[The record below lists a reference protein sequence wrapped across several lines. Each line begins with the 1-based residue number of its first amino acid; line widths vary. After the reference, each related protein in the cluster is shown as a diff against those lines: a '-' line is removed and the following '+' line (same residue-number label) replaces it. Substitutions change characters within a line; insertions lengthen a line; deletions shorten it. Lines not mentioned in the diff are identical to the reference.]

1 MDFTEVIRTRRS
13 IRSYSDQP
21 VPEDALK
28 RVLEA
33 AHVAPSAN
41 NTQPWHYIVVRDTE
55 KRQALAQLSANQ
67 DFVAEAPVVIV
78 CVGKR
83 YHDRWSWIGENMYLV
98 DCAISL
104 DHLTLAARNE
114 GLGTCWIGAI
124 GAASQQGMQKLLKIP
139 QGQAVFML
147 TPLGYPRNSRAFK
160 PVSGRMPFD
169 QMVSQEA
176 F

>member
-13 IRSYSDQP
+13 VRSYSDKP

-41 NTQPWHYIVVRDTE
+41 NTQPWHYIVVKDAE
-55 KRQALAQLSANQ
+55 KREAIAHLSADQ
-67 DFVAEAPVVIV
+67 GFIAQAPVVIV

-83 YHDRWSWIGENMYLV
+83 YHDQWSWIGENMYLV

-104 DHLTLAARNE
+104 DHLLLAARNE

-124 GAASQQGMQKLLKIP
+124 GAASQKELQKLLKIP
-139 QGQAVFML
+139 HGQAVFML
-147 TPLGYPRNSRAFK
+147 TPLGYPKSPGAFR
-160 PVSGRMPFD
+160 PALSRMPFD
-169 QMVSQEA
+169 QMVSYET